1 MMDMTIDSLPD
12 SEGSHVLFLGGR
24 SGVGKTSVAM
34 ELHHLL
40 SAADVRHAVIE
51 GDTLD
56 LAHPAPWA
64 HHLAERNLS
73 DLWRNY
79 RSLGYRRLIY
89 TNTVSVLETGTLT
102 AAMGDDPRV
111 TAVLL
116 TSSEDTARERLTA
129 RERGSD
135 LQASLKRSS
144 RRAAELD
151 ATAPAW
157 VHRLNTDDQ
166 ALDTLARQLRVWIGW
181 R

>member
-1 MMDMTIDSLPD
+1 MNSGPPLDMNR
-12 SEGSHVLFLGGR
+12 SHVLFLGGR

-40 SAADVRHAVIE
+40 SADDVQHSVIE

-64 HHLAERNLS
+64 HHLAERNLA

-79 RSLGYRRLIY
+79 RALGYRRLIY

-102 AAMGDDPRV
+102 AAMGDDPLV

-116 TSSEDTARERLTA
+116 TSSEDTARERLTR

-135 LQASLKRSS
+135 LQASLERSS

-151 ATAPAW
+151 AAAAAW
-157 VHRLNTDDQ
+157 VRRLNTDGQ
-166 ALDTLARQLRVWIGW
+166 SLETLARQLWAWTGW

>member
-1 MMDMTIDSLPD
+1 MTSDVLIDM
-12 SEGSHVLFLGGR
+12 ERSHVLFLGGR

-40 SAADVRHAVIE
+40 SAADVQHSVIE

-56 LAHPAPWA
+56 LAYPAPWA
-64 HHLAERNLS
+64 HHLAERNLA

-79 RSLGYRRLIY
+79 RALGYRRLIY
-89 TNTVSVLETGTLT
+89 TNTVSVLETETLA
-102 AAMGDDPRV
+102 AAMGDDPLV

-116 TSSEDTARERLTA
+116 TSSEAAARERLTG

-135 LQASLKRSS
+135 LQASLERSA

-151 ATAPAW
+151 ATAPEW
-157 VHRLNTDDQ
+157 VRRLNTDGQ
-166 ALDTLARQLRVWIGW
+166 SLDTLARQLWAWAGW
-181 R
+181 P